1 MQFHLQSNLG
11 SYFLCTGAL
20 ASQNT
25 LKGWG
30 GDTDL
35 HQFLVERKNS
45 GILGVAWKKC
55 SAYNGGAALVYFYQ
69 NLGKKYLRP
78 PEHVITEQVLYV
90 PWACLDHDSLWGTM
104 KFKLAY

>member
-25 LKGWG
+25 LKGWEGG

-45 GILGVAWKKC
+45 GTWEWLGRI
-55 SAYNGGAALVYFYQ
+55 ALHTVVE
-69 NLGKKYLRP
+69 LP
-78 PEHVITEQVLYV
+78 
-90 PWACLDHDSLWGTM
+90 
-104 KFKLAY
+104 